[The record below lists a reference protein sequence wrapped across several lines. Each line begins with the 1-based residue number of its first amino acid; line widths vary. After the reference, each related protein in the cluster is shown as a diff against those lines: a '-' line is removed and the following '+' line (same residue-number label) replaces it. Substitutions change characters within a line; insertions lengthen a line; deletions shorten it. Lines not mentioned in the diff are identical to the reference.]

1 MRILVVEDDTYNR
14 KMVEFLMKSEGYE
27 VDEIDNP
34 EGALQVIA
42 RRPPH
47 LILLDI
53 NFGNRHLNG
62 FELYSEIRKQHQDV
76 PVIFV
81 TSRNEL
87 DDKLKGLDMGAD
99 DYITKPYAPAEVV
112 ARVRRVLHRV
122 YQRNPPQAQQNLRF
136 EGIELNVADLCVY
149 LARRPGAR
157 GVGVVAAA
165 DNRLMVYLTKMEMK
179 LLLYLMQNAEQVV
192 PRDDLLAH
200 VWGENYVG
208 ESNIVDSFI
217 RKLRRKVEADP
228 AHPHFIR
235 TARGY
240 GYKFSTK

>member
-1 MRILVVEDDTYNR
+1 M
-14 KMVEFLMKSEGYE
+14 
-27 VDEIDNP
+27 
-34 EGALQVIA
+34 
-42 RRPPH
+42 
-47 LILLDI
+47 
-53 NFGNRHLNG
+53 
-62 FELYSEIRKQHQDV
+62 
-76 PVIFV
+76 
-81 TSRNEL
+81 
-87 DDKLKGLDMGAD
+87 
-99 DYITKPYAPAEVV
+99 
-112 ARVRRVLHRV
+112 RRVLHRV